1 MIDVQPWP
9 RLRLVPPVLGLIAV
23 AVAGLAPLPAR
34 AASPPLAVSDEAG
47 TWDLS
52 FEKGNR
58 RCRLTLRDDPSPPG
72 FALAAPAGCHRA
84 FPLLGPVTN
93 WAPGAGADVLLRT
106 ADGQTVLDFG
116 PDGGPSLST
125 TVGEDNVYTMIPTS
139 AALQDR
145 LRLASAEPALPVPAA
160 PAVADA
166 DAGDGVTVD
175 GRVLAPKGPAGVP
188 EAPLPAA
195 TLSEVAGHYAVLRQS
210 RDTGCMVTLDA
221 DERGKAE
228 LKARLAP
235 ACRDQGIV
243 IFDPVGWHLAKGQIV
258 LTAKKGHSVALTHR
272 QDQTWANAPAKGA
285 ALVLKRL

>member
-1 MIDVQPWP
+1 MIDVQPRP
-9 RLRLVPPVLGLIAV
+9 RLPFAVLGLLA
-23 AVAGLAPLPAR
+23 AAASGLAPLAAR
-34 AASPPLAVSDEAG
+34 AASPQLTVSDEAG

-58 RCRLTLRDDPSPPG
+58 RCRLTLRDEANPPG

-84 FPLLGPVTN
+84 FPLLATVTN
-93 WAPGAGADVLLRT
+93 WSPGTGADVLLRA

-139 AALQDR
+139 TALQER
-145 LRLASAEPALPVPAA
+145 LRLARIEPPPAYAEPSVTQGD
-160 PAVADA
+160 V
-166 DAGDGVTVD
+166 GDGVTVD
-175 GRVLAPKGPAGVP
+175 GRALTPTGPAASI

-195 TLSEVAGHYAVLRQS
+195 TLSDVAGHYAVLRQS

-228 LKARLAP
+228 LKAKLAP

-258 LTAKKGHSVALTHR
+258 LTAKRGHSVALSHR
-272 QDQTWANAPAKGA
+272 QDQTWATAPAKGA

>member
-1 MIDVQPWP
+1 MIDVLPWP
-9 RLRLVPPVLGLIAV
+9 RLRLVPPVLGFLAAV
-23 AVAGLAPLPAR
+23 LVATAALPAR
-34 AASPPLAVSDEAG
+34 AAPMQLSASEQAG

-58 RCRLTLRDDPSPPG
+58 RCRLTLRDDANPPG

-84 FPLLGPVTN
+84 FPLLGTVTN
-93 WAPGAGADVLLRT
+93 WSPGAGAELLLRT
-106 ADGQTVLDFG
+106 GDGQTVLDFV

-125 TVGEDNVYTMIPTS
+125 AVGEENVYTMMPTS
-139 AALQDR
+139 AELQDR
-145 LRLASAEPALPVPAA
+145 LRLAKTE
-160 PAVADA
+160 PAVAVLAPSLPTA

-175 GRVLAPKGPAGVP
+175 GRALAPTGPAGSM

-195 TLSEVAGHYAVLRQS
+195 TLSEIAGHYAVLRQS

-228 LKARLAP
+228 LKAKLAP

>member
-1 MIDVQPWP
+1 MIDVEPRP
-9 RLRLVPPVLGLIAV
+9 RLRLSPTVLGLLAAAV
-23 AVAGLAPLPAR
+23 LGLTTPAR
-34 AASPPLAVSDEAG
+34 SASPQLSVSEEAG

-58 RCRLTLRDDPSPPG
+58 RCRLTLRDDASPPG

-84 FPLLGPVTN
+84 FPLLGTVTN
-93 WAPGAGADVLLRT
+93 WSPGTGAELLLR
-106 ADGQTVLDFG
+106 AGDGQTVLDFI
-116 PDGGPSLST
+116 PDGGPSLSS
-125 TVGEDNVYTMIPTS
+125 TVGEENVYTMIPTS
-139 AALQDR
+139 AELQDR
-145 LRLASAEPALPVPAA
+145 LRLAKSEPALAVLA
-160 PAVADA
+160 PAVPDA

-175 GRVLAPKGPAGVP
+175 GRALAPKGPAGSV

-195 TLSEVAGHYAVLRQS
+195 TLSDIAGHYAVLRQS

-228 LKARLAP
+228 LRAKLAP

-272 QDQTWANAPAKGA
+272 QDQTWANTPAKGA